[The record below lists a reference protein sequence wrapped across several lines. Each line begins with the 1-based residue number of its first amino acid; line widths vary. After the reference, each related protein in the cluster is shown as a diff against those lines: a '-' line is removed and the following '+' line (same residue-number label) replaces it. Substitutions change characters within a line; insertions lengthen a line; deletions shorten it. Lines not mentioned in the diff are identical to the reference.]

1 MLRTT
6 LATTFLLLGAQGVL
20 SAEDAPAKTTAVK
33 LKTLTL
39 NIPSTWT
46 QEKKRSSMRLAT
58 FEIPAVEGDED
69 NAELAIY
76 SFPGGGGSVGDNISR
91 WVRQFAAK
99 GREKTITTGK
109 AGEHD
114 YYMVEVSGTYNQS
127 VGPPIRRQTKAV
139 EGSRMLAVILQLDQ
153 GVYFLKLTGKDKT
166 VKAQS
171 KSLRQAFGGTA
182 ESEAEYKG

>member
-1 MLRTT
+1 
-6 LATTFLLLGAQGVL
+6 
-20 SAEDAPAKTTAVK
+20 
-33 LKTLTL
+33 
-39 NIPSTWT
+39 
-46 QEKKRSSMRLAT
+46 
-58 FEIPAVEGDED
+58 
-69 NAELAIY
+69 
-76 SFPGGGGSVGDNISR
+76 
-91 WVRQFAAK
+91 
-99 GREKTITTGK
+99 
-109 AGEHD
+109 
-114 YYMVEVSGTYNQS
+114 MVEVSGTYNQS